1 MCDDGIGCSFRISF
15 HFFQKRVKI
24 ILHYVE
30 DQYGILHFLLE
41 RVKALESTDLLKGSI
56 WKSILIFSLPLLV
69 GNLFQQ
75 LYNTVDSYVV
85 GNYVSSHALA
95 AVGQST
101 SIINMLVGFF
111 MGLST
116 GAGVVIAQYFG
127 AKETKKM
134 QDSIHTSLALTLV
147 LCVLFTILGIALSKP
162 ILVMIGSPKEVLP
175 LAVIYLQIYFAGVSF
190 SLIYNMG
197 AGILRAL
204 GDSKNPLIYLVV
216 SSLVNIV
223 LDFVFVIYFHLGVA
237 GVGIA
242 TTLAQLVSAILV
254 MHELMHTD
262 KEYKVYISKIR
273 FSKPILSRI
282 ISIGIPAALQNSIV
296 SFSNVIV
303 QSYISKFGSAA
314 VAGYSTT
321 TKLDGFLQL
330 PIQSFSMAITTFV
343 GQNLGKGRVDRAKQ
357 GVRTSLA
364 MAMTVTVALS
374 AVVITVAPSLVL
386 FFNSKPEVISY
397 GTLFLRRLTPF
408 YVLCC
413 FNQVYAGALRGA
425 GNSRAPMIIMLCS
438 FVLFRQCYL
447 YIMSN
452 FLSNTVLPIALGY
465 PAGWLVCSV
474 LTGLYYKKV
483 HLGKAVVVEK

>member
-30 DQYGILHFLLE
+30 DQYGILHFLLG

-85 GNYVSSHALA
+85 GNFVSSHALA

-343 GQNLGKGRVDRAKQ
+343 GQNYGAQNYKRVRKGLY
-357 GVRTSLA
+357 TTLL
-364 MAMTVTVALS
+364 MC
-374 AVVITVAPSLVL
+374 
-386 FFNSKPEVISY
+386 EVIAALGAFLIY
-397 GTLFLRRLTPF
+397 TNGEFLVGLFSQDKDVIVAGVTMISVFAPGYIFLPLSHIT
-408 YVLCC
+408 
-413 FNQVYAGALRGA
+413 AGALRGV
-425 GNSRAPMIIMLCS
+425 GLSKVPMYSMILC
-438 FVLFRQCYL
+438 FVILRQVYLFVATQFSSEL
-447 YIMSN
+447 ITV
-452 FLSNTVLPIALGY
+452 FLGWPLTWIVNAALLMGY
-465 PAGWLVCSV
+465 YHIYSKKLVR
-474 LTGLYYKKV
+474 GDIY
-483 HLGKAVVVEK
+483 

>member
-1 MCDDGIGCSFRISF
+1 M
-15 HFFQKRVKI
+15 
-24 ILHYVE
+24 
-30 DQYGILHFLLE
+30 
-41 RVKALESTDLLKGSI
+41 KALESTDLLKGSI

-85 GNYVSSHALA
+85 GNFVSSHALA

-343 GQNLGKGRVDRAKQ
+343 GQNYGAQNYKRVRKGLYTTLSVSYTHLTLPTNREVLVGLFSQDKDVIVA
-357 GVRTSLA
+357 GVTMISVFAPGYIFLP
-364 MAMTVTVALS
+364 LS
-374 AVVITVAPSLVL
+374 HIT
-386 FFNSKPEVISY
+386 
-397 GTLFLRRLTPF
+397 
-408 YVLCC
+408 
-413 FNQVYAGALRGA
+413 AGALRGV
-425 GNSRAPMIIMLCS
+425 GLSKVPMYSMILC
-438 FVLFRQCYL
+438 FVILRQVYLFVATQFSSEL
-447 YIMSN
+447 ITV
-452 FLSNTVLPIALGY
+452 FLGWPLTWIVNAALLMGY
-465 PAGWLVCSV
+465 YHIYSKKLVR
-474 LTGLYYKKV
+474 GDIY
-483 HLGKAVVVEK
+483 

>member
-1 MCDDGIGCSFRISF
+1 MENTG
-15 HFFQKRVKI
+15 
-24 ILHYVE
+24 
-30 DQYGILHFLLE
+30 
-41 RVKALESTDLLKGSI
+41 LLKGSI
-56 WKSILIFSLPLLV
+56 AKSVLIFSLPLLV

-85 GNYVSSHALA
+85 GNFVSSHALA

-111 MGLST
+111 MGLAT
-116 GAGVVIAQYFG
+116 GAGVVIAQYYG
-127 AKETKKM
+127 AKETKNM

-147 LCVLFTILGIALSKP
+147 LCIVFTILGILLSKP
-162 ILVMIGSPKEVLP
+162 ILIMIGSPKEVLP
-175 LAVIYLQIYFAGVSF
+175 LATIYLRIYFAGVSF
-190 SLIYNMG
+190 ALIYNMG

-223 LDFVFVIYFHLGVA
+223 LDFVFVLYFGLGVA

-262 KEYKVYISKIR
+262 QAYKVYIHKIR

-330 PIQSFSMAITTFV
+330 PVQSFSMAITTFV
-343 GQNLGKGRVDRAKQ
+343 GQNYGARNYRRVRKGLYITLLMCEVVV
-357 GVRTSLA
+357 G
-364 MAMTVTVALS
+364 LS
-374 AVVITVAPSLVL
+374 AFVLYTNADFLVGLFSKDKDVIIAGVTMISVFAPGYV
-386 FFNSKPEVISY
+386 
-397 GTLFLRRLTPF
+397 FLPLSHIT
-408 YVLCC
+408 
-413 FNQVYAGALRGA
+413 AGALRGV
-425 GNSRAPMIIMLCS
+425 GLSKIPMYSMILC
-438 FVLFRQCYL
+438 FVILRQIYL
-447 YIMSN
+447 AIATQYSSELITV
-452 FLSNTVLPIALGY
+452 FLGWPITWIVNAVLL
-465 PAGWLVCSV
+465 SV
-474 LTGLYYKKV
+474 YYHVYSKR
-483 HLGKAVVVEK
+483 LIRGEIC

>member
-1 MCDDGIGCSFRISF
+1 MCNDGIGCNFRISF

-30 DQYGILHFLLE
+30 DQYGILHFLLG

-85 GNYVSSHALA
+85 GNFVSSHALA

-197 AGILRAL
+197 AGI
-204 GDSKNPLIYLVV
+204 
-216 SSLVNIV
+216 
-223 LDFVFVIYFHLGVA
+223 
-237 GVGIA
+237 
-242 TTLAQLVSAILV
+242 
-254 MHELMHTD
+254 
-262 KEYKVYISKIR
+262 
-273 FSKPILSRI
+273 
-282 ISIGIPAALQNSIV
+282 
-296 SFSNVIV
+296 
-303 QSYISKFGSAA
+303 
-314 VAGYSTT
+314 
-321 TKLDGFLQL
+321 
-330 PIQSFSMAITTFV
+330 
-343 GQNLGKGRVDRAKQ
+343 
-357 GVRTSLA
+357 
-364 MAMTVTVALS
+364 
-374 AVVITVAPSLVL
+374 
-386 FFNSKPEVISY
+386 
-397 GTLFLRRLTPF
+397 
-408 YVLCC
+408 
-413 FNQVYAGALRGA
+413 
-425 GNSRAPMIIMLCS
+425 
-438 FVLFRQCYL
+438 
-447 YIMSN
+447 
-452 FLSNTVLPIALGY
+452 
-465 PAGWLVCSV
+465 
-474 LTGLYYKKV
+474 
-483 HLGKAVVVEK
+483 

>member
-1 MCDDGIGCSFRISF
+1 MCDDGIGCNFRISF

-30 DQYGILHFLLE
+30 DQYGILHFLLG

-85 GNYVSSHALA
+85 GNFVSSHALA

-237 GVGIA
+237 GIPIEIILDRMGFEKRILEIY
-242 TTLAQLVSAILV
+242 TLYSLSVCINSCMTRMAETSCAKVVAIP
-254 MHELMHTD
+254 T
-262 KEYKVYISKIR
+262 
-273 FSKPILSRI
+273 
-282 ISIGIPAALQNSIV
+282 PAALQNSIV

-343 GQNLGKGRVDRAKQ
+343 GQNYGAQNYKRVRKGLYTTLLMCEIIIALGAFLIYTNGEFLVGLFSQDKDVIVA
-357 GVRTSLA
+357 GVTMISVFAPGYIFLP
-364 MAMTVTVALS
+364 LS
-374 AVVITVAPSLVL
+374 HIT
-386 FFNSKPEVISY
+386 
-397 GTLFLRRLTPF
+397 
-408 YVLCC
+408 
-413 FNQVYAGALRGA
+413 AGALRGV
-425 GNSRAPMIIMLCS
+425 GLSKVPMYSMILC
-438 FVLFRQCYL
+438 FVILRQVYLFVATQFSSEL
-447 YIMSN
+447 ITV
-452 FLSNTVLPIALGY
+452 FLGWPLTWIVNAALLMGY
-465 PAGWLVCSV
+465 YHIYSKKLVR
-474 LTGLYYKKV
+474 GDIY
-483 HLGKAVVVEK
+483 

>member
-1 MCDDGIGCSFRISF
+1 MCDDGIGCNFRISF

-30 DQYGILHFLLE
+30 DRYGILHFLLG

-85 GNYVSSHALA
+85 GNFVSSHALA

-162 ILVMIGSPKEVLP
+162 ILVM
-175 LAVIYLQIYFAGVSF
+175 
-190 SLIYNMG
+190 
-197 AGILRAL
+197 
-204 GDSKNPLIYLVV
+204 
-216 SSLVNIV
+216 
-223 LDFVFVIYFHLGVA
+223 
-237 GVGIA
+237 
-242 TTLAQLVSAILV
+242 
-254 MHELMHTD
+254 HELMHTD
-262 KEYKVYISKIR
+262 KGYKVYISKIR

-343 GQNLGKGRVDRAKQ
+343 GQNYGAQNYKRVRKGLYTTLLMCEVIIALGAFLIYTNGEFLVGLFSQDKDVIVA
-357 GVRTSLA
+357 GVTMISVFAPGYIFLP
-364 MAMTVTVALS
+364 LS
-374 AVVITVAPSLVL
+374 HITV
-386 FFNSKPEVISY
+386 
-397 GTLFLRRLTPF
+397 
-408 YVLCC
+408 
-413 FNQVYAGALRGA
+413 GALRGV
-425 GNSRAPMIIMLCS
+425 GLSKVPMYSMILC
-438 FVLFRQCYL
+438 FVILRQVYLFVATQFSL
-447 YIMSN
+447 ELITV
-452 FLSNTVLPIALGY
+452 FLGWPLTWIVNAALLMWY
-465 PAGWLVCSV
+465 YHIYSKKLVR
-474 LTGLYYKKV
+474 GDIY
-483 HLGKAVVVEK
+483 

>member
-1 MCDDGIGCSFRISF
+1 M
-15 HFFQKRVKI
+15 
-24 ILHYVE
+24 E
-30 DQYGILHFLLE
+30 N
-41 RVKALESTDLLKGSI
+41 TDLLKGSI
-56 WKSILIFSLPLLV
+56 AKSVLIFSLPLLV

-85 GNYVSSHALA
+85 GNFVSSHALA

-111 MGLST
+111 MGLAT
-116 GAGVVIAQYFG
+116 GAGVVIAQYYG
-127 AKETKKM
+127 AKETKNM
-134 QDSIHTSLALTLV
+134 QDSIHTSLALTIV
-147 LCVLFTILGIALSKP
+147 LCIVFTILGIALSKP
-162 ILVMIGSPKEVLP
+162 ILIMIGSPKEVLP
-175 LAVIYLQIYFAGVSF
+175 LATIYLRIYFAGVSF
-190 SLIYNMG
+190 ALIYNMG

-223 LDFVFVIYFHLGVA
+223 LDFVFVLYFGLGVA

-262 KEYKVYISKIR
+262 QDYKVYIHKIR
-273 FSKPILSRI
+273 FSKHILSRI

-330 PIQSFSMAITTFV
+330 PVQSFSMAITTFV
-343 GQNLGKGRVDRAKQ
+343 GQNYGAKNYRRVRKGLYITLLMCEVVV
-357 GVRTSLA
+357 G
-364 MAMTVTVALS
+364 LS
-374 AVVITVAPSLVL
+374 AFVLYTNADFLVGLFSKDKDVIIAGVTMISVFAPAY
-386 FFNSKPEVISY
+386 I
-397 GTLFLRRLTPF
+397 FLPI
-408 YVLCC
+408 CHII
-413 FNQVYAGALRGA
+413 AGALRGV
-425 GNSRAPMIIMLCS
+425 GLSKVPMYSMILCFVILRQIYLAVATQFSSALITVFLGWPITWIINAAL
-438 FVLFRQCYL
+438 LFMY
-447 YIMSN
+447 YHIYSKK
-452 FLSNTVLPIALGY
+452 
-465 PAGWLVCSV
+465 LVRGEIC
-474 LTGLYYKKV
+474 
-483 HLGKAVVVEK
+483 

>member
-1 MCDDGIGCSFRISF
+1 M
-15 HFFQKRVKI
+15 
-24 ILHYVE
+24 
-30 DQYGILHFLLE
+30 
-41 RVKALESTDLLKGSI
+41 
-56 WKSILIFSLPLLV
+56 
-69 GNLFQQ
+69 
-75 LYNTVDSYVV
+75 
-85 GNYVSSHALA
+85 
-95 AVGQST
+95 
-101 SIINMLVGFF
+101 
-111 MGLST
+111 
-116 GAGVVIAQYFG
+116 
-127 AKETKKM
+127 
-134 QDSIHTSLALTLV
+134 
-147 LCVLFTILGIALSKP
+147 GIALSKP

-343 GQNLGKGRVDRAKQ
+343 GQNYGAQNYKCVRKGLY
-357 GVRTSLA
+357 TTLL
-364 MAMTVTVALS
+364 MC
-374 AVVITVAPSLVL
+374 
-386 FFNSKPEVISY
+386 EVIIALGAFLIY
-397 GTLFLRRLTPF
+397 TNGEFLVGLFSQDKDVIVAGVTMISVFAPGYIFLPLSHIT
-408 YVLCC
+408 
-413 FNQVYAGALRGA
+413 AGALRGV
-425 GNSRAPMIIMLCS
+425 GLSKVPMYSMILC
-438 FVLFRQCYL
+438 FVILRQVYLFVATQFSSEL
-447 YIMSN
+447 ITV
-452 FLSNTVLPIALGY
+452 FLGWPLTWIVNAALLMGY
-465 PAGWLVCSV
+465 YHIYSKKLVR
-474 LTGLYYKKV
+474 GDIY
-483 HLGKAVVVEK
+483 